1 MIKMSIIKKTSGSC
15 ILTMGETKMIEWIKR
30 PKEGKGKKQ
39 ENKGSVKCFFTQ
51 AHSQVCFIKKISNV
65 I

>member
-15 ILTMGETKMIEWIKR
+15 MLTMGETKVIKR